1 MISRRRIAGMV
12 LILALTGCAAARLH
26 RDGLAAIDKGQYE
39 SGVTLLTQAV
49 QSEPHNMTYR
59 LHLEARRGAA
69 GPPLVQRARPPRPH
83 ARPPPRP
90 PRPGAGAAGRARPG
104 RPPPPRG
111 RGRAGTQG
119 LRTQG

>member
-12 LILALTGCAAARLH
+12 LILALTGCAAERLH

-59 LHLEARRGAA
+59 LDLEARREA
-69 GPPLVQRARPPRPH
+69 
-83 ARPPPRP
+83 
-90 PRPGAGAAGRARPG
+90 
-104 RPPPPRG
+104 
-111 RGRAGTQG
+111 
-119 LRTQG
+119 LRL